1 MLTRGLSRRMA
12 HSIWC
17 REALKKSYSSDTKNV
32 YAEAIRTVRLH
43 NHPETTVNKADR
55 KADSSFPDVRKRD
68 IDNGS
73 SMRGRHYETRT
84 HFGPAFDVIKKREFS
99 SQRMNSII
107 GTLSQLISIQMRF
120 IQWYHTQLV
129 TLLTMIQMHARERKS
144 CF

>member
-1 MLTRGLSRRMA
+1 MT

-73 SMRGRHYETRT
+73 SMRARNHETRT
-84 HFGPAFDVIKKREFS
+84 HFGPAFDVIRKREFS
-99 SQRMNSII
+99 AQRMKSLI
-107 GTLSQLISIQMRF
+107 GSWCQLTRAK
-120 IQWYHTQLV
+120 L
-129 TLLTMIQMHARERKS
+129 
-144 CF
+144 